1 MKWRNNMETVNVKEV
16 IGSKLATSSDKG
28 LLLYKILEEK
38 VTNKEPVTV
47 DFSDIKTVIPSFT
60 NKAFGKLFDV
70 INLTEYEELI
80 NYDENIN
87 KLFMDCIEYSIENS
101 TTKRE
106 QYKAEI
112 DKMYKE
118 IEEQNAES

>member
-1 MKWRNNMETVNVKEV
+1 MEIVNVKEV

-28 LLLYKILEEK
+28 LLLYKILVEK
-38 VTNKEPVTV
+38 VSNKEPVTV

-70 INLTEYEELI
+70 INLTEYKYLI
-80 NYDENIN
+80 RYNEDIN
-87 KLFMDCIEYSIENS
+87 ELFMDCINYSIEIS

-106 QYKAEI
+106 QYKAEMN
-112 DKMYKE
+112 KMYQE
-118 IEEQNAES
+118 IEEQNA

>member
-80 NYDENIN
+80 NYNENIN

>member
-28 LLLYKILEEK
+28 LLLNKILADK
-38 VTNKEPVTV
+38 VSNKEPVTV

-70 INLTEYEELI
+70 INLTEYKELI
-80 NYDENIN
+80 NYNENIN

>member
-1 MKWRNNMETVNVKEV
+1 MEIVNVKEV

-28 LLLYKILEEK
+28 LLLYTILVEK
-38 VTNKEPVTV
+38 VSNREPVTV

-70 INLTEYEELI
+70 INLTEYKDLI
-80 NYDENIN
+80 RYNEGIN
-87 KLFMDCIEYSIENS
+87 ELFMDCINYSIENS

-106 QYKAEI
+106 QYKAEMN
-112 DKMYKE
+112 KMYQE
-118 IEEQNAES
+118 IEEQNA

>member
-1 MKWRNNMETVNVKEV
+1 METVNVKEV

-60 NKAFGKLFDV
+60 NKAFGKIFDV

-80 NYDENIN
+80 NYNENIN

>member
-1 MKWRNNMETVNVKEV
+1 MEIVNVKEV

-28 LLLYKILEEK
+28 LLLYKILVEK
-38 VTNKEPVTV
+38 VSNKEPVTG

-70 INLTEYEELI
+70 INLTEYKDLI
-80 NYDENIN
+80 RYNEDIN
-87 KLFMDCIEYSIENS
+87 ELFMDCINYSIENS

-106 QYKAEI
+106 QYKAEMN
-112 DKMYKE
+112 KMYQE
-118 IEEQNAES
+118 IEEQNA

>member
-1 MKWRNNMETVNVKEV
+1 MEIVNVKEV

-28 LLLYKILEEK
+28 LLLYKILVEK
-38 VTNKEPVTV
+38 VSNKEPVTV

-80 NYDENIN
+80 NYNENIN

>member
-1 MKWRNNMETVNVKEV
+1 METVNVKEV

-28 LLLYKILEEK
+28 LLLYEILVEK
-38 VTNKEPVTV
+38 VSNNEPVTV

-70 INLTEYEELI
+70 INLTEYKDLI
-80 NYDENIN
+80 RYNDDIN
-87 KLFMDCIEYSIENS
+87 KIFMDCINYSIENS

-106 QYKAEI
+106 QYKAEMN
-112 DKMYKE
+112 KMYQE
-118 IEEQNAES
+118 IEEQNA

>member
-60 NKAFGKLFDV
+60 KKAFGKLFDV

-80 NYDENIN
+80 NYNENIN